1 MRKQVAYLG
10 PKGTYAEKAANI
22 LSKLANFQTP
32 IFVPCNGLHSVIKSI
47 AYNNCDAAVVPIEN
61 SVEGGV
67 TATLDALWK
76 FPEIFISKAIVLP
89 IKHALISDGELSNIS
104 EVLSHPQAL
113 AQCSEWLSENL
124 PNAIPL
130 PTNSTSEAVK
140 MVKGSKF
147 RAAIGSKSLIQIEGL
162 KELAFPINDVQG
174 NCTRFVLLSKESNS
188 KLANI
193 ASFAFSLIS
202 NKPGALLKALKSVFS
217 QYELETIATE
227 FAVISEKVG
236 DTVAQELNSFDYV
249 DVKSLDLTGLEIAEE
264 YRAAIEQKQ
273 IAGQQLLRA
282 KTEVEI
288 AEQEALRYETLNR
301 SLDDQVLFKL
311 FLDKWDG
318 STQVVPGLPGS
329 EGGTP
334 PVIVGGRR

>member
-10 PKGTYAEKAANI
+10 PKGTYAEKAAHI

-76 FPEIFISKAIVLP
+76 FPEIFINQAIVLP
-89 IKHALISDGELSNIS
+89 IKHALISDGELSIIS

-130 PTNSTSEAVK
+130 PTNSTSEAVN

-147 RAAIGSKSLIQIEGL
+147 
-162 KELAFPINDVQG
+162 
-174 NCTRFVLLSKESNS
+174 CLLYTSPS
-188 KLANI
+188 
-193 ASFAFSLIS
+193 
-202 NKPGALLKALKSVFS
+202 PR
-217 QYELETIATE
+217 
-227 FAVISEKVG
+227 
-236 DTVAQELNSFDYV
+236 D
-249 DVKSLDLTGLEIAEE
+249 
-264 YRAAIEQKQ
+264 RH
-273 IAGQQLLRA
+273 
-282 KTEVEI
+282 
-288 AEQEALRYETLNR
+288 
-301 SLDDQVLFKL
+301 
-311 FLDKWDG
+311 
-318 STQVVPGLPGS
+318 
-329 EGGTP
+329 
-334 PVIVGGRR
+334 